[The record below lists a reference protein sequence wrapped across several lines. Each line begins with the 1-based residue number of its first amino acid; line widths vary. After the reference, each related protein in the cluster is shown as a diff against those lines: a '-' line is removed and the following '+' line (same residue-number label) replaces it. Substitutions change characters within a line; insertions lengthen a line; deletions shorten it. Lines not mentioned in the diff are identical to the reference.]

1 MFLFKMS
8 LLDEYFQIFTKFF
21 LFSRCR
27 IGPAGENALI
37 SSSPNGL
44 ALDFERSD
52 SARRLRLFLSELLS
66 VMAQVNLKKK

>member
-1 MFLFKMS
+1 MFFHP
-8 LLDEYFQIFTKFF
+8 Y
-21 LFSRCR
+21 RCR

-66 VMAQVNLKKK
+66 VMAQVRLERSKCKVTA